1 MNNKMIRLIAWH
13 EYSTNV
19 RRPGFIFGTL
29 IFPALGLIGL
39 IVATFFSGQA
49 VNVLRDQFTPDTN
62 QKIGV
67 VDASGLYAPIETR
80 FANRFVAI
88 DSEEAAKS
96 ALAASQLAAA
106 IIIPADYVQTG
117 AVTIYSRNAN
127 FSTAIV
133 ADSAT
138 INPFLINGLL
148 KAKVDE
154 TTLTRVNR
162 PMNATRL
169 TLDADTK
176 DQKPTGITDPRN
188 AFSFVGG
195 IVISYAVAL
204 LLFVSIFSSA
214 NYLLRSI
221 SEEKENRVIEVL
233 ISSVSPMELLTGKVI
248 GLGALGLTQMLVWI
262 ASAVLLSGGL
272 AAVAVGLAVAVSPM
286 TFALAAIYFV
296 LGYLLYAIIM
306 ATAGSLGTS
315 VRESQQ
321 IAGLFSFFASIPW
334 MINGFLFTN
343 PNVLIARVLSYFPLT
358 APVMMM
364 LRLALGQP
372 PIEDIIGSIVVMI
385 ITIPVFLWGGAKI
398 FRTSLLMYG
407 KRLSVKEIWK
417 VLRSA

>member
-29 IFPALGLIGL
+29 IFPVLGLIGL
-39 IVATFFSGQA
+39 IVVTFFSGQA
-49 VNVLRDQFTPDTN
+49 VNVLRDQFMPDPN

-67 VDASGLYAPIETR
+67 VDATRLYVPIEMR
-80 FANRFVAI
+80 FANRFMAF
-88 DSEEAAKS
+88 DSEDAAKS
-96 ALAASQLAAA
+96 ALVASQVVAVM
-106 IIIPADYVQTG
+106 IIPADYIQTG

-127 FSTAIV
+127 FNTAV
-133 ADSAT
+133 GPDSAT
-138 INPFLINGLL
+138 ITPFLLNGLL
-148 KAKVDE
+148 KTKVDE

-162 PMNATRL
+162 PINATRL
-169 TLDADTK
+169 TLDVDTK
-176 DQKPTGITDPRN
+176 EQKPLANDPRN
-188 AFSFVGG
+188 VFSLVGG
-195 IVISYAVAL
+195 VVISYTLAL

-221 SEEKENRVIEVL
+221 SEEKENRVIEIL
-233 ISSVSPMELLTGKVI
+233 ISSVSPMELLTGKVL

-272 AAVAVGLAVAVSPM
+272 AAIAVGAAVALSPM
-286 TFALAAIYFV
+286 TFVLAAIYFV

-372 PIEDIIGSIVVMI
+372 PIKDIIGSIIVMI
-385 ITIPVFLWGGAKI
+385 ITIPLFLWGGAKI
-398 FRTSLLMYG
+398 FRTGLLMYG
-407 KRLSVKEIWK
+407 KRLSVKEIIR
-417 VLRSA
+417 VLRNA

>member
-29 IFPALGLIGL
+29 IFPALSLIGL
-39 IVATFFSGQA
+39 IAVTFFSGQA
-49 VNVLRDQFTPDTN
+49 INILRNQFIPDAT

-67 VDASGLYAPIETR
+67 VDATGLFVPIESR
-80 FANRFVAI
+80 FASRFVAF
-88 DSEEAAKS
+88 DSESAAKG
-96 ALAASQLAAA
+96 ALADSRVAAVV
-106 IIIPADYVQTG
+106 IIPADYVRSG
-117 AVTIYSRNAN
+117 EVTIYSQSAN
-127 FSTAIV
+127 FNTVIV
-133 ADSAT
+133 ADNAT
-138 INPFLINGLL
+138 INPLLIHGLL
-148 KAKVDE
+148 KTKVDE
-154 TTLTRVNR
+154 VTLTRVNR
-162 PMNATRL
+162 PMNAIRL

-176 DQKPTGITDPRN
+176 EQRSAANDQRS
-188 AFSFVGG
+188 ALSFVGG
-195 IVISYAVAL
+195 IVVSYAVAL

-248 GLGALGLTQMLVWI
+248 GLGALGLTQMLIWI
-262 ASAVLLSGGL
+262 ASAMLLSGGL
-272 AAVAVGLAVAVSPM
+272 AAVAVGMAASLNPT
-286 TFALAAIYFV
+286 TFILAAVYFV

-334 MINGFLFTN
+334 MINGFLFAN
-343 PNVLIARVLSYFPLT
+343 PNVLIARILSYFPLT

-385 ITIPVFLWGGAKI
+385 ITIPIFLWGGAKI

-417 VLRSA
+417 VVRSA

>member
-49 VNVLRDQFTPDTN
+49 TNILRNQFTPDAK

-67 VDASGLYAPIETR
+67 VDATRLYVPIEAR
-80 FANRFVAI
+80 FASRFEAF
-88 DSEEAAKS
+88 DSEEAAKG
-96 ALAASQLAAA
+96 ALAASQVAAV
-106 IIIPADYVQTG
+106 IVVPADYVQTG
-117 AVTIYSRNAN
+117 VVTIYSRNAN
-127 FSTAIV
+127 FNAAIV

-154 TTLTRVNR
+154 ATLARVNR

-169 TLDADTK
+169 TLDADAK
-176 DQKPTGITDPRN
+176 EQKPAANDPRN
-188 AFSFVGG
+188 VFSFVGG

-204 LLFVSIFSSA
+204 LLFAAIFSSA

-233 ISSVSPMELLTGKVI
+233 ISSVSPMELLTGKVL

-272 AAVAVGLAVAVSPM
+272 AAVAAGVAVALSPM

-385 ITIPVFLWGGAKI
+385 ITIPIFLWGGAKI

-417 VLRSA
+417 VVRSA

>member
-1 MNNKMIRLIAWH
+1 MNNKMVWLVAWH

-49 VNVLRDQFTPDTN
+49 VNILRNQFTPDTN
-62 QKIGV
+62 QKVGV
-67 VDASGLYAPIETR
+67 VDATHLYVPIETR
-80 FANRFVAI
+80 FANRFVAF
-88 DSEEAAKS
+88 DSEDAAKS
-96 ALAASQLAAA
+96 ALAASQVVAVV
-106 IIIPADYVQTG
+106 IIPADYVQTG

-133 ADSAT
+133 ADSAA

-169 TLDADTK
+169 TLDADSK
-176 DQKPTGITDPRN
+176 EQKPATNDPRN

-195 IVISYAVAL
+195 IIISYAVAL

-233 ISSVSPMELLTGKVI
+233 ISSVSPMELLTGKVL

-272 AAVAVGLAVAVSPM
+272 AAVAVGLAVALSPT
-286 TFALAAIYFV
+286 TFVLTAIYFV

-385 ITIPVFLWGGAKI
+385 LTVPIFLWGGAKI

-407 KRLSVKEIWK
+407 KRLSIKEIIS
-417 VLRSA
+417 VLRNV